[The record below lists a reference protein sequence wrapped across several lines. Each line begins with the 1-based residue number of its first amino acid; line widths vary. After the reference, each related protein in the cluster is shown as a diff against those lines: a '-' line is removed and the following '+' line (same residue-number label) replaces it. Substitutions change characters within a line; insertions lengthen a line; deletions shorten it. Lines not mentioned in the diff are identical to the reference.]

1 MSIKAIGMGMELA
14 HFVNENGRITDA
26 RNMEEWESEI
36 VFEAQERE
44 YDEELIQ
51 EIGEW
56 VRNEFVPN

>member
-1 MSIKAIGMGMELA
+1 MSIKAIVMGMELA